1 MNTAADSE
9 NKIHDD
15 HVAANYG
22 FRGGLVPGVTVYGYM
37 TMPVLE
43 HFGEEWLERG
53 AMSVRFK
60 EPVYEGEDV
69 AIASTVDESGRL
81 TVSVE
86 NGRAAGLAWMER
98 DRMPPRVEDYPALE
112 MTPHDRRPGASTET
126 LAQGAVLGTLTTTL
140 DLAMAT
146 MSAPLPARIGEARL
160 AHPAILL
167 ALANEI
173 LVRNFVLGPWIHAAS
188 EVTNFSAARD
198 GETLEVRGKVEET
211 YERKGHQFV
220 VLNLLT
226 LSGTRVIQAVRH
238 TAIWK
243 PRRGLAR

>member
-15 HVAANYG
+15 LVAAIYG

-37 TMPVLE
+37 TVPVLE

-60 EPVYEGEDV
+60 EPLYEGEDV
-69 AIASTVDESGRL
+69 AIASSVQESGRL
-81 TVSVE
+81 IVSVE
-86 NGRAAGLAWMER
+86 NGRSVALAWMER
-98 DRMPPRVEDYPALE
+98 DRMAPRVEDYAACE
-112 MTPHDRRPGASTET
+112 MTAHERRPGASPET
-126 LAQGAVLGTLTTTL
+126 LVAGAVLGTLMTSL
-140 DLAMAT
+140 DLAHAR
-146 MSAPLPARIGEARL
+146 MSAPLPAYVGEARL

-198 GETLEVRGKVEET
+198 GEVLELRGKVEEA

-220 VLNLLT
+220 VLKILT
-226 LSGTRVIQAVRH
+226 LSGTRVIQGVRH

-243 PRRGLAR
+243 PRCGA

>member
-15 HVAANYG
+15 RVAANYG

-37 TMPVLE
+37 TMPVLQY
-43 HFGEEWLERG
+43 FGEEWLERG

-60 EPVYEGEDV
+60 EPVYEGEQV
-69 AIASTVDESGRL
+69 AIASSVQESGRL
-81 TVSVE
+81 EVSVE

-98 DRMPPRVEDYPALE
+98 NRMAPRVEDYPARE
-112 MTPHDRRPGASTET
+112 MRPHDSRPEASTEM
-126 LAQGAVLGTLTTTL
+126 LAPGTVLGTLTTTL
-140 DLAMAT
+140 DLANAT
-146 MSAPLPARIGEARL
+146 MSAPLPAHISELRL

-167 ALANEI
+167 ALSNEI

-198 GETLEVRGKVEET
+198 GETVEVRGRVEET
-211 YERKGHQFV
+211 HERKGHQFV
-220 VLNLLT
+220 VLKLLM
-226 LSGTRVIQAVRH
+226 LSGTRVIQDVRH

-243 PRRGLAR
+243 PRCGA